1 MNITRTGFDERD
13 PQHRGQET
21 QRLHL
26 HYLHETYTAQLSGL
40 PEVLAMKTFT
50 LPMTWQFY
58 SAKLKYIMASEK
70 SIVTKANKSTKSENE
85 TKTQRMCSS
94 ISPVISHI
102 SVKQ

>member
-26 HYLHETYTAQLSGL
+26 HYLHEPYTAQLPGL

-70 SIVTKANKSTKSENE
+70 VNSNKS
-85 TKTQRMCSS
+85 
-94 ISPVISHI
+94 
-102 SVKQ
+102 KQVYKIRK